1 MQLDLDDKGGA
12 KELAAYRLH
21 TAKEDLEDAEEQL
34 RTAEE
39 VVVLVERYLETILSD
54 TSDDFNSPTND

>member
-21 TAKEDLEDAEEQL
+21 TAKEDLEDQ
-34 RTAEE
+34 R
-39 VVVLVERYLETILSD
+39 S
-54 TSDDFNSPTND
+54 S